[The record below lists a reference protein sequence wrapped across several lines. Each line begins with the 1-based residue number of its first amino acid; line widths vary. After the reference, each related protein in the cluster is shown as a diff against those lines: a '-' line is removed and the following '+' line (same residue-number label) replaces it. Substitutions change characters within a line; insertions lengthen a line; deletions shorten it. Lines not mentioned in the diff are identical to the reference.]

1 VSSPTSNAA
10 TPDSAAAL
18 ANERVL
24 LPPTGQ
30 VYAARS
36 RVEILEFFR
45 QKEALVFTLIFPS
58 MLLLIFGAV
67 LNFDLAPGLT
77 FVQYFMAGMVASG
90 VLASGFQNLAITI
103 AIERSE
109 GRLKRLS
116 GTPMPKSA
124 YFVGKIVQ
132 VIVVGVATIALLFVV
147 GVLVY
152 GVDLPA
158 TAAKWATL
166 VWVTLLGLASCSLLG
181 IAFSSAIKNGK
192 SAPAIVT
199 PIALVLQ
206 FTSGVFFVFTDLPE
220 WMQNFAAIFPLKWL
234 TQGMRAAFLPDSF
247 AAQEA
252 AGSFELGRVALV
264 LGAWTIVGMV
274 LCVLVFRWRDRAD
287 G

>member
-1 VSSPTSNAA
+1 MSNPPT
-10 TPDSAAAL
+10 DSATHESRSAMT
-18 ANERVL
+18 NEPGE
-24 LPPTGQ
+24 LPPKSQ
-30 VYAARS
+30 VYLARA

-67 LNFDLAPGLT
+67 LNFEISPGLS

-124 YFVGKIVQ
+124 YFVGKVVQ
-132 VIVVGVATIALLFVV
+132 VIVVGVATIALLLLV

-152 GVDLPA
+152 DIDLPS
-158 TAAKWATL
+158 TAGKWATF
-166 VWVTLLGLASCSLLG
+166 VWVTLLGLAACSLLG

-199 PIALVLQ
+199 PIALILQ
-206 FTSGVFFVFTDLPE
+206 FTSGVFFVFTDLPS

-252 AGSFELGRVALV
+252 AGSFELDKVALV
-264 LGAWTIVGMV
+264 LGAWTIAGMI

>member
-1 VSSPTSNAA
+1 M
-10 TPDSAAAL
+10 TPGAVPAKTDARPA
-18 ANERVL
+18 
-24 LPPTGQ
+24 LPPAGQ
-30 VYAARS
+30 VYVARS

-58 MLLLIFGAV
+58 LLLLIFGAV
-67 LNFDLAPGLT
+67 LNFELAPGLT

-147 GVLVY
+147 GVAVY
-152 GVDLPA
+152 GVDLPS

-166 VWVTLLGLASCSLLG
+166 VWVTLLGLAACSLLG

>member
-1 VSSPTSNAA
+1 M
-10 TPDSAAAL
+10 
-18 ANERVL
+18 
-24 LPPTGQ
+24 
-30 VYAARS
+30 YAARS

-67 LNFDLAPGLT
+67 LNYEIAPGLS
-77 FVQYFMAGMVASG
+77 FVQYFMAGMVAAG

-103 AIERSE
+103 SLERTE

-124 YFVGKIVQ
+124 YFVGKVAQ
-132 VIVVGVATIALLFVV
+132 VIVVGVATTVLLLLV
-147 GVLVY
+147 GVLIY

-158 TAAKWATL
+158 TGGRWLTFL
-166 VWVTLLGLASCSLLG
+166 WVTVLGLAAFSLLG
-181 IAFSSAIKNGK
+181 IAFSSAVKNGK

-199 PIALVLQ
+199 PVALVLQ
-206 FTSGVFFVFTDLPE
+206 FTSGVFFVFTALPG
-220 WMQNFAAIFPLKWL
+220 WMQNIAAIFPLKWL
-234 TQGMRAAFLPDSF
+234 TQGMRAAFLPDSY
-247 AAQEA
+247 AAMEA
-252 AGSFELGRVALV
+252 AGSYELGKVALV
-264 LGAWTIVGMV
+264 LGAWTIGGML

>member
-1 VSSPTSNAA
+1 MSA
-10 TPDSAAAL
+10 TTPAPPASARSQEPAAL
-18 ANERVL
+18 
-24 LPPTGQ
+24 PPPGQ
-30 VYAARS
+30 VYVARA

-67 LNFDLAPGLT
+67 LNYEIAPGLT
-77 FVQYFMAGMVASG
+77 FVQYFVAGMVASG

-109 GRLKRLS
+109 GRLKRMS

-124 YFVGKIVQ
+124 YFVGKVVQ
-132 VIVVGVATIALLFVV
+132 VLVVGVATIALLLVV
-147 GVLVY
+147 GLVVY
-152 GVDLPA
+152 GIDLPA
-158 TAAKWATL
+158 TTGRWLTFL
-166 VWVTLLGLASCSLLG
+166 WVTVLGLASCSLLG

-206 FTSGVFFVFTDLPE
+206 FISGVFFVFTDLPN
-220 WMQNFAAIFPLKWL
+220 WMQSISAIFPLKWL

-252 AGSFELGRVALV
+252 AGSFELGKVALV
-264 LGAWTIVGMV
+264 LAAWTVAGLV
-274 LCVLVFRWRDRAD
+274 LCVLTFRWRDRAD

>member
-1 VSSPTSNAA
+1 MSAMTPASSTSARPDEPPT
-10 TPDSAAAL
+10 
-18 ANERVL
+18 
-24 LPPTGQ
+24 LPPVGQ

-45 QKEALVFTLIFPS
+45 QKDALVFTLIFPS

-67 LNFDLAPGLT
+67 LNYDISPGLT
-77 FVQYFMAGMVASG
+77 FVQYFLAGMVASG

-103 AIERSE
+103 SIERSE
-109 GRLKRLS
+109 GRLKRMS

-124 YFVGKIVQ
+124 YFAGKVAQ
-132 VIVVGVATIALLFVV
+132 VIVVGLATIALLLFV
-147 GVLVY
+147 GVIVY
-152 GVDLPA
+152 GIDLPA
-158 TAAKWATL
+158 TTGKWLTF

-206 FTSGVFFVFTDLPE
+206 FISGVFFVFTELPS
-220 WMQNFAAIFPLKWL
+220 WMQSVSAIFPLKWL

-252 AGSFELGRVALV
+252 AASYELAKVALV
-264 LGAWTIVGMV
+264 LAAWTIAGLV
-274 LCVLVFRWRDRAD
+274 LCVLTFRWRDRAD

>member
-1 VSSPTSNAA
+1 VSATTPAPQAVSTAGEPPT
-10 TPDSAAAL
+10 
-18 ANERVL
+18 
-24 LPPTGQ
+24 LPPAGR
-30 VYAARS
+30 VYAARA

-67 LNFDLAPGLT
+67 LNYDIAPGLT
-77 FVQYFMAGMVASG
+77 FVQYFTAGMVASG

-124 YFVGKIVQ
+124 YFVGKVVQ
-132 VIVVGVATIALLFVV
+132 VVVVGVATIALLLLV
-147 GVLVY
+147 GVVVY

-158 TAAKWATL
+158 TAAKWMTL

-199 PIALVLQ
+199 PVALVLQ
-206 FTSGVFFVFTDLPE
+206 FISGVFFVFTSLPD

-234 TQGMRAAFLPDSF
+234 AQGMRAAFLPDATASL
-247 AAQEA
+247 EA
-252 AGSFELGRVALV
+252 AGSFELGKVALV
-264 LGAWTIVGMV
+264 LGAWTVAGMV

>member
-1 VSSPTSNAA
+1 MSAMTPAPSTSAGPDESPT
-10 TPDSAAAL
+10 
-18 ANERVL
+18 
-24 LPPTGQ
+24 LPPVAQ

-67 LNFDLAPGLT
+67 LNYDIAPGLT
-77 FVQYFMAGMVASG
+77 FVQYFLAGMVASG

-103 AIERSE
+103 SIERSE
-109 GRLKRLS
+109 GRLKRMS

-124 YFVGKIVQ
+124 YFVGKVAQ
-132 VIVVGVATIALLFVV
+132 VLVVGVATIALLLLV
-147 GVLVY
+147 GVIVY
-152 GVDLPA
+152 GVDLPS
-158 TAAKWATL
+158 TTDRWLTFS
-166 VWVTLLGLASCSLLG
+166 WVMLLGLASCSLLG

-206 FTSGVFFVFTDLPE
+206 FMSGVFFVFTDLPS
-220 WMQNFAAIFPLKWL
+220 WMQSIAAIFPLKWL

-264 LGAWTIVGMV
+264 LAAWTIAGLV
-274 LCVLVFRWRDRAD
+274 LCVLSFRWRDRAD

>member
-1 VSSPTSNAA
+1 MSATTPTSRTA
-10 TPDSAAAL
+10 TSQAAAAL
-18 ANERVL
+18 
-24 LPPTGQ
+24 PPAGQ
-30 VYAARS
+30 VYVARS

-58 MLLLIFGAV
+58 LLLLIFGAV
-67 LNFDLAPGLT
+67 LNYDIAPGLT

-132 VIVVGVATIALLFVV
+132 VVVVGVATIALLMVV
-147 GVLVY
+147 GVVVY
-152 GVDLPA
+152 GVDLPP
-158 TAAKWATL
+158 TAAKWMTL
-166 VWVTLLGLASCSLLG
+166 VWVTVLGLASCSLLG

-206 FTSGVFFVFTDLPE
+206 FISGVFFVFTDLPS
-220 WMQNFAAIFPLKWL
+220 WMQSISAIFPLKWL

-247 AAQEA
+247 ATQEA
-252 AGSFELGRVALV
+252 AGSFELEKVALI
-264 LGAWTIVGMV
+264 LGAWTIAGMV

>member
-1 VSSPTSNAA
+1 VSNPTPNTA
-10 TPDSAAAL
+10 TPDSRTAL
-18 ANERVL
+18 ANDPVE
-24 LPPTGQ
+24 LPPAGQ
-30 VYAARS
+30 VYLARS
-36 RVEILEFFR
+36 RVEIVEFFR
-45 QKEALVFTLIFPS
+45 QKEALVFTLLFPS

-67 LNFDLAPGLT
+67 LNFEIAPGLD

-90 VLASGFQNLAITI
+90 VLASGFQNLAITV
-103 AIERSE
+103 AIERTE

-124 YFVGKIVQ
+124 YFVGKMVQ
-132 VIVVGVATIALLFVV
+132 VVVVGVATIALLLLV
-147 GVLVY
+147 GVVVY

-158 TAAKWATL
+158 TAARWATFA
-166 VWVTLLGLASCSLLG
+166 WVTLLGLAACSLLG

-199 PIALVLQ
+199 PIALLLQ
-206 FTSGVFFVFTDLPE
+206 FTSGVFFVFTDLPA

-234 TQGMRAAFLPDSF
+234 TQGMRASFLPEF
-247 AAQEA
+247 AAQEG
-252 AGSFELGRVALV
+252 AGSFELGKVALV

>member
-1 VSSPTSNAA
+1 VSAA
-10 TPDSAAAL
+10 TPTTETTDPDAAPQ
-18 ANERVL
+18 
-24 LPPTGQ
+24 LPPASQ
-30 VYAARS
+30 VYLARS
-36 RVEILEFFR
+36 RVEIVEFFR

-58 MLLLIFGAV
+58 LLLLIFGAV
-67 LNFDLAPGLT
+67 LNYDIAPGLT

-124 YFVGKIVQ
+124 YFVGKVVQ
-132 VIVVGVATIALLFVV
+132 VVVVGVATIALLMVV
-147 GVLVY
+147 GVVVY

-158 TAAKWATL
+158 TADKWMTL
-166 VWVTLLGLASCSLLG
+166 VWVTLLGLAACSLLG

-206 FTSGVFFVFTDLPE
+206 FISGVFFVFTDLPS
-220 WMQNFAAIFPLKWL
+220 WMQSIAAIFPLKWL

-247 AAQEA
+247 AVREA
-252 AGSFELGRVALV
+252 AGSFELGTVALV
-264 LGAWTIVGMV
+264 LGAWTIAGMV
-274 LCVLVFRWRDRAD
+274 LSILVFRWRDRAD

>member
-1 VSSPTSNAA
+1 MSTTTTASTGAA
-10 TPDSAAAL
+10 TTNDPA
-18 ANERVL
+18 
-24 LPPTGQ
+24 LPPAGQ
-30 VYAARS
+30 VYLARA

-67 LNFDLAPGLT
+67 LNYDIAPGLT
-77 FVQYFMAGMVASG
+77 FVQYFMAGMVAAG

-103 AIERSE
+103 SIERSE
-109 GRLKRLS
+109 GRLKRMS

-124 YFVGKIVQ
+124 YFVGKVAQ
-132 VIVVGVATIALLFVV
+132 VIVVGVATIALLLVV
-147 GVLVY
+147 GVVVY

-158 TAAKWATL
+158 TAGRWLTFF
-166 VWVTLLGLASCSLLG
+166 WVTVLGLAAFSLLG

-206 FTSGVFFVFTDLPE
+206 FISGVFFVFTDLPS
-220 WMQNFAAIFPLKWL
+220 WMQGISAIFPLKWL

-252 AGSFELGRVALV
+252 AGSYELGKVALV
-264 LGAWTIVGMV
+264 LGAWTVAGLV
-274 LCVLVFRWRDRAD
+274 LCVVFFRWRDRAD

>member
-1 VSSPTSNAA
+1 MSAMTPAPSTSAGPDESPT
-10 TPDSAAAL
+10 
-18 ANERVL
+18 
-24 LPPTGQ
+24 LPPVSQ

-67 LNFDLAPGLT
+67 LNYDIAPGLT
-77 FVQYFMAGMVASG
+77 FVQYFLAGMVASG

-103 AIERSE
+103 SIERSE
-109 GRLKRLS
+109 GRLKRMS

-124 YFVGKIVQ
+124 YFVGKVVQ
-132 VIVVGVATIALLFVV
+132 VLVVGVATIALLLLV
-147 GVLVY
+147 GVIVY
-152 GVDLPA
+152 GIDLPA
-158 TAAKWATL
+158 TPGKWLTF

-206 FTSGVFFVFTDLPE
+206 FISGVFFVFTDLPS
-220 WMQNFAAIFPLKWL
+220 WMQSIAAIFPLKWL

-264 LGAWTIVGMV
+264 LAAWTFAGLV
-274 LCVLVFRWRDRAD
+274 LCVLTFRWRDRAD

>member
-1 VSSPTSNAA
+1 MSAMTPAPSTSAGPDESPT
-10 TPDSAAAL
+10 
-18 ANERVL
+18 
-24 LPPTGQ
+24 LPPVGH

-67 LNFDLAPGLT
+67 LNYDIAPGLT
-77 FVQYFMAGMVASG
+77 FVQYFLAGMVASG

-103 AIERSE
+103 SIERSE
-109 GRLKRLS
+109 GRLKRMS

-124 YFVGKIVQ
+124 YFVGKVVQ
-132 VIVVGVATIALLFVV
+132 VLVVGVATIALLLLV
-147 GVLVY
+147 GVIVY
-152 GVDLPA
+152 GIDLPA
-158 TAAKWATL
+158 TPGKWLTF

-206 FTSGVFFVFTDLPE
+206 FISGVFFVFTDLPS
-220 WMQNFAAIFPLKWL
+220 WMQSISAIFPLKWL

-252 AGSFELGRVALV
+252 AGSFELEKVALV
-264 LGAWTIVGMV
+264 LAAWTIVGMV
-274 LCVLVFRWRDRAD
+274 LCVVFFRWRDRAD

>member
-1 VSSPTSNAA
+1 MSSPTPDTAPPESGAA
-10 TPDSAAAL
+10 MT
-18 ANERVL
+18 NHQGQ
-24 LPPTGQ
+24 LPPKMQ
-30 VYAARS
+30 VYSARG

-45 QKEALVFTLIFPS
+45 QKEALVFTLVFPS
-58 MLLLIFGAV
+58 LLLLIFGAV
-67 LNFDLAPGLT
+67 LNFEVAPGLT
-77 FVQYFMAGMVASG
+77 FVQYFMAGMIASG

-103 AIERSE
+103 ALERTE
-109 GRLKRLS
+109 GRLKRLA

-124 YFVGKIVQ
+124 YFVGKVVQ

-152 GVDLPA
+152 DVDLPS
-158 TAAKWATL
+158 TAAKWATFM
-166 VWVTLLGLASCSLLG
+166 WVTLLGLAACSLLG
-181 IAFSSAIKNGK
+181 IAFSSVIKNGK

-220 WMQNFAAIFPLKWL
+220 WMQNFAAVFPLKWL

-252 AGSFELGRVALV
+252 AGSFELHKVALV
-264 LGAWTIVGMV
+264 LGAWTIVGMI
-274 LCVLVFRWRDRAD
+274 LCLLVFRWRDRAD

>member
-1 VSSPTSNAA
+1 MSAPTPTPAPTS
-10 TPDSAAAL
+10 TSTGQAAAL
-18 ANERVL
+18 
-24 LPPTGQ
+24 PPMSQ
-30 VYAARS
+30 VYAARA

-58 MLLLIFGAV
+58 LLLLIFGAV
-67 LNFDLAPGLT
+67 LNFEIAPGLD
-77 FVQYFMAGMVASG
+77 FVQYFMAGMIASG
-90 VLASGFQNLAITI
+90 VLASGFQNLAISI
-103 AIERSE
+103 AIERTE

-124 YFVGKIVQ
+124 YFVGKVAQ
-132 VIVVGVATIALLFVV
+132 VVVVGVATIALLFVV
-147 GVLVY
+147 GVVVY
-152 GVDLPA
+152 GVDLPD
-158 TAAKWATL
+158 TAGKWLTL
-166 VWVTLLGLASCSLLG
+166 VWVTLLGLTSCTLLG

-206 FTSGVFFVFTDLPE
+206 FTSGVFFVFTDLPG

-234 TQGMRAAFLPDSF
+234 TQGMRAAFLPESF

-252 AGSFELGRVALV
+252 AGSFELGTVALV
-264 LGAWTIVGMV
+264 LGAWTVVGMV

>member
-1 VSSPTSNAA
+1 MTPAPSTSAGPDESPT
-10 TPDSAAAL
+10 
-18 ANERVL
+18 
-24 LPPTGQ
+24 LPPVGH

-67 LNFDLAPGLT
+67 LNYDIAPGLT
-77 FVQYFMAGMVASG
+77 FVQYFLAGMVASG

-103 AIERSE
+103 SIERSE
-109 GRLKRLS
+109 GRLKRMS

-124 YFVGKIVQ
+124 YFVGKVVQ
-132 VIVVGVATIALLFVV
+132 VLVVGVATIALLLLV
-147 GVLVY
+147 GVIVY
-152 GVDLPA
+152 GIDLPA
-158 TAAKWATL
+158 TPGKWLTF

-206 FTSGVFFVFTDLPE
+206 FISGVFFVFTDLPS
-220 WMQNFAAIFPLKWL
+220 WMQSISAIFPLKWL

-252 AGSFELGRVALV
+252 AGSFELEKVALV
-264 LGAWTIVGMV
+264 LAAWTIVGMV
-274 LCVLVFRWRDRAD
+274 LCVVFFRWRDRAD

>member
-1 VSSPTSNAA
+1 MSGPTPKTA
-10 TPDSAAAL
+10 PDYRVAM
-18 ANERVL
+18 ANDPVE
-24 LPPTGQ
+24 LPRTGQ
-30 VYAARS
+30 VYAARA
-36 RVEILEFFR
+36 RVEIIEFFR
-45 QKEALVFTLIFPS
+45 QKEALVFTLIFPTL
-58 MLLLIFGAV
+58 LLLIFGAV
-67 LNFDLAPGLT
+67 LNFEIAPGLD

-90 VLASGFQNLAITI
+90 VLATGFQNLAIAI
-103 AIERSE
+103 SIERSE

-124 YFVGKIVQ
+124 YFVGKIAQ
-132 VIVVGVATIALLFVV
+132 VIVVGVATIALLLVV
-147 GVLVY
+147 GVAVY
-152 GVDLPA
+152 GIDLPSSVG
-158 TAAKWATL
+158 KWLTFA
-166 VWVTLLGLASCSLLG
+166 WVTLLGLASCSLLG

-206 FTSGVFFVFTDLPE
+206 FTSGVFFVFTDLPS
-220 WMQNFAAIFPLKWL
+220 WMQTFSAIFPLKWL

-252 AGSFELGRVALV
+252 AGSFELDKVALV

>member
-1 VSSPTSNAA
+1 MSAMTPASSTSAGPDESPT
-10 TPDSAAAL
+10 
-18 ANERVL
+18 
-24 LPPTGQ
+24 LPPVAQ

-67 LNFDLAPGLT
+67 LNYDIAPGLT
-77 FVQYFMAGMVASG
+77 FVQYFLAGMVASG

-103 AIERSE
+103 SIERSE
-109 GRLKRLS
+109 GRLKRMS

-124 YFVGKIVQ
+124 YFVGKVVQ
-132 VIVVGVATIALLFVV
+132 VLVVGVATIALLLLV
-147 GVLVY
+147 GVIVY
-152 GVDLPA
+152 GVDLPS
-158 TAAKWATL
+158 TTDRWLTFL
-166 VWVTLLGLASCSLLG
+166 WVMLLGLASCSLLG

-206 FTSGVFFVFTDLPE
+206 FMSGVFFVFTDLPS
-220 WMQNFAAIFPLKWL
+220 WMQSIAAIFPLKWL

-264 LGAWTIVGMV
+264 LAAWTIAGLV
-274 LCVLVFRWRDRAD
+274 LCVLSFRWRDRAD

>member
-1 VSSPTSNAA
+1 MSATPVSSARSAA
-10 TPDSAAAL
+10 T
-18 ANERVL
+18 NEPA
-24 LPPTGQ
+24 LPPVGQ

-36 RVEILEFFR
+36 RVEIIEFFR
-45 QKEALVFTLIFPS
+45 QKEALVFTLLFPTL
-58 MLLLIFGAV
+58 LLLIFGAV
-67 LNFDLAPGLT
+67 LNFEIAPGLD

-124 YFVGKIVQ
+124 YFVGKVAQI
-132 VIVVGVATIALLFVV
+132 IVVSVATIALLFVV
-147 GVLVY
+147 GVIVY
-152 GVDLPA
+152 GVDLPS
-158 TAAKWATL
+158 TLGKWVTFI
-166 VWVTLLGLASCSLLG
+166 WVTLLGLAACSLLG

-206 FTSGVFFVFTDLPE
+206 FTSGVFFVFTDLPS
-220 WMQNFAAIFPLKWL
+220 WMQTFAAIFPLKWL

-252 AGSFELGRVALV
+252 AGSFELGKVALV
-264 LGAWTIVGMV
+264 LVAWTIVGMA
-274 LCVLVFRWRDRAD
+274 LCILTFRWRDRAD

>member
-1 VSSPTSNAA
+1 MSDAPSTSGVLSDVV
-10 TPDSAAAL
+10 PD
-18 ANERVL
+18 
-24 LPPTGQ
+24 LPPLGR
-30 VYAARS
+30 VYAARA
-36 RVEILEFFR
+36 RVETLEFFR

-67 LNFDLAPGLT
+67 LNYEITPGLT
-77 FVQYFMAGMVASG
+77 FIQYFMAGMVASG

-132 VIVVGVATIALLFVV
+132 VIVVGVATIALLFAV
-147 GVLVY
+147 GVVVY
-152 GVDLPA
+152 DVDLPA

-166 VWVTLLGLASCSLLG
+166 IWVTLLGLASCSLLG

-252 AGSFELGRVALV
+252 AGSFELDRVALV
-264 LGAWTIVGMV
+264 LGAWTIVGMA
-274 LCVLVFRWRDRAD
+274 LCVIVFRWRDRAD